1 MNNKTLFRKYGTL
14 TKGVKMTY
22 LEEEGIIFEDE
33 NKGVFNGEVAEME
46 IHPIRY
52 KFVEGLRIL
61 GYAFNSAIGE
71 FVDNSKDAGARNI
84 NIQLNSDKK
93 KDLVEVIIQD
103 DGSGMTEE
111 QLKNCFTLGADRE
124 YVEGDTGKFGKGGT
138 EGSLSFARKKTVY
151 TKKGK
156 IILGR
161 KYDLDI
167 IEKRDF
173 WGSVPVTPPENIV
186 RQFGNKDGTIILH
199 ENIDLAKNKA
209 STLANKLDPYL
220 CRTYYDKLFQEDFNI
235 TLNEKKLEPFDP
247 LCLDD
252 PDVEILKNESIP
264 VNGHEIVVK
273 AVYLKDVKEVVSC
286 PGAETLSSLAGG
298 YAIREGRILNP
309 VPMNTSNSGL
319 DGIYNS
325 LHSDYRHLRWSVEFK
340 SDLDIEMGTT
350 TLKNSIRMNQSVR
363 DKVKKII
370 EDAKSITTVRVNAY
384 KNRQHA
390 KVQAEVAGVTKKK
403 LNKTT
408 SDVLVDITLEDLKN
422 TGPLG
427 SVTPAVTASEFDYE
441 ICLNRSHPAISSASK
456 MNRAAQE
463 KFMNILAS
471 FLVGVQTTHDSS
483 GLELDDFKE
492 DLIVKI
498 SSIARSVARLK

>member
-1 MNNKTLFRKYGTL
+1 
-14 TKGVKMTY
+14 MTY

-33 NKGVFNGEVAEME
+33 NEGVFNGEVAEME

-84 NIQLNSDKK
+84 NIQLNSKD

-173 WGSVPVTPPENIV
+173 WGSVPVAPPENIV

-199 ENIDLAKNKA
+199 ENIDLARNKA
-209 STLANKLDPYL
+209 STLANKLEPYL

-252 PDVEILKNESIP
+252 PDVEILQNKTINI
-264 VNGHEIVVK
+264 NGHEIVVK
-273 AVYLKDVKEVVSC
+273 AVYLQGVKENVSC
-286 PGAETLSSLAGG
+286 PGTETLASLAGG

-309 VPMNTSNSGL
+309 TPMNTSNSGL

-325 LHSDYRHLRWSVEFK
+325 SHSDYRHLRWSVEFK
-340 SDLDIEMGTT
+340 SDLDKEMGTT
-350 TLKNSIRMNQSVR
+350 TLKNAIRMNQSVR
-363 DKVKKII
+363 DQVKEIVAN
-370 EDAKSITTVRVNAY
+370 AKSSTTAKVNAY
-384 KNRQHA
+384 KHRQHA
-390 KVQAEVAGVTKKK
+390 KVQAEVAGVTKEK

-408 SDVLVDITLEDLKN
+408 PDVLVDIALEDLKN

-427 SVTPAVTASEFDYE
+427 SVTPAVAASEFDFE